1 MGKIIYDQEFKK
13 TIVSLL
19 DSGKSVLELSTEYS
33 VSLASINRW
42 RIEFSKEKNT
52 GSPKENLEST
62 LKIKALEKAQVN
74 SKLQQ
79 EFADAI
85 VRITW
90 AYKLAESTINTSG
103 TEKVEELQIFN
114 MELKE
119 KVIPKNVLKVIDKA
133 IPFAIL
139 YTFEF
144 ENNFA
149 YGITIKENAEQRYF
163 FSDWNEELIFD
174 FTGNTI
180 EHIYQKTVKLFIKN
194 KTGLTVKNENFEEL
208 LEKEKKIATLEKEIS
223 SLQKKVRTE
232 KQFNKQVAFNQ
243 ELRSKRK
250 EKENLEKEAV

>member
-1 MGKIIYDQEFKK
+1 MKLFNLPKK
-13 TIVSLL
+13 AFVNRFIP
-19 DSGKSVLELSTEYS
+19 KSK
-33 VSLASINRW
+33 
-42 RIEFSKEKNT
+42 FF
-52 GSPKENLEST
+52 
-62 LKIKALEKAQVN
+62 EKAQVN

-79 EFADAI
+79 EFADTI
-85 VRITW
+85 TRITW
-90 AYKLAESTINTSG
+90 TYKLAESTINTSG
-103 TEKVEELQIFN
+103 TKNVEELQIFN

-180 EHIYQKTVKLFIKN
+180 EHIYQKIIELFIYN
-194 KTGLTVKNENFEEL
+194 KTGLGTKNQNFEDVVAN
-208 LEKEKKIATLEKEIS
+208 EKQLAILEKEIS
-223 SLQKKVRTE
+223 SLQKKVQTE
-232 KQFNKQVAFNQ
+232 KQFNKQVAFNKA
-243 ELRSKRK
+243 LKSKVK
-250 EKENLEKEAV
+250 EKENLEKENL

>member
-1 MGKIIYDQEFKK
+1 MKLFNLPKK
-13 TIVSLL
+13 AFVNRFIP
-19 DSGKSVLELSTEYS
+19 KSK
-33 VSLASINRW
+33 
-42 RIEFSKEKNT
+42 FF
-52 GSPKENLEST
+52 
-62 LKIKALEKAQVN
+62 EKAQVN

-79 EFADAI
+79 GFADAI
-85 VRITW
+85 TRITW

-103 TEKVEELQIFN
+103 TENMEELQIFN

-163 FSDWNEELIFD
+163 FSDWNEELNFD

-180 EHIYQKTVKLFIKN
+180 EHIYQKTIKLFITN
-194 KTGLTVKNENFEEL
+194 KTGLATKNQNFEDVVAN
-208 LEKEKKIATLEKEIS
+208 EKQLAVLEKEIA
-223 SLQKKVRTE
+223 SLQKKVQTE
-232 KQFNKQVAFNQ
+232 KQFNKQVAFNKA
-243 ELRSKRK
+243 LRNKLK
-250 EKENLEKEAV
+250 EKENLEKGAI